1 MEPGT
6 IGLIAL
12 IETALGVENAF
23 EIATASPRVRALFL
37 GAEDLSADLHCSRT
51 KEGLE
56 ILYARTRLV
65 TAAHAAGIDVY
76 DTPFTDVNDDEGIEA
91 DSCLARSLGFTGKA
105 AISPRHLD
113 AINRCFS
120 PSQAE
125 TDYAREVL
133 AAIEDAK
140 RCGKGAVALRGKM
153 IDAPIAARAR
163 QTLAAAEEILAAG
176 RYAAMKESKVV
187 SSLREAIRLSGLQD
201 GMCVSFHH
209 HLRNGDYVVNM
220 VMEQISAMGI
230 RDLTVNASALFDVH
244 LPMLEHIKNG
254 TVSRLLT
261 NYMSA
266 GLGRAISG
274 GVMDQPVEFRTHGG
288 RPRDIAGGETPID
301 VAFIAAPSSDTMG
314 NCTGKVGKSACG
326 SLGYAFPDAQYAK
339 KVIVIT
345 DELVPYPLC
354 GWSIPEIYVDY
365 VVAVDAI
372 GDPAGIVSGTTRMT
386 RNPVAITIAQTAARV
401 IASSGLLKDGFSFQ
415 TGAGGASLATAM
427 YLEKIMK
434 QQNIHGSYAQGG
446 ITGLL
451 VDMLNEGLFRALLD
465 VQCFD
470 LKAVSSI
477 RENPCH
483 CEVSAEQYASPGC
496 RSAAV
501 DSLDVAVLGATE
513 IDTSFNINVH
523 TDSNGSIMGGSGGH
537 SDAAAGSKLALIA
550 APLFRGRLPIVRDRV
565 TCISTPGQDVDVL
578 VTQAGVAVN
587 PKNTELR
594 ERLRAAGLP
603 VVDIHELKERAERI
617 TGVPAPLPVSDRVVA
632 KGDLTRRRA
641 AGHDPSNGQ

>member
-1 MEPGT
+1 
-6 IGLIAL
+6 
-12 IETALGVENAF
+12 
-23 EIATASPRVRALFL
+23 
-37 GAEDLSADLHCSRT
+37 
-51 KEGLE
+51 
-56 ILYARTRLV
+56 
-65 TAAHAAGIDVY
+65 
-76 DTPFTDVNDDEGIEA
+76 
-91 DSCLARSLGFTGKA
+91 
-105 AISPRHLD
+105 
-113 AINRCFS
+113 
-120 PSQAE
+120 
-125 TDYAREVL
+125 
-133 AAIEDAK
+133 
-140 RCGKGAVALRGKM
+140 
-153 IDAPIAARAR
+153 
-163 QTLAAAEEILAAG
+163 
-176 RYAAMKESKVV
+176 MKESKVV

-523 TDSNGSIMGGSGGH
+523 TDSNGSIMGGSGG
-537 SDAAAGSKLALIA
+537 AAGSKLALIA

-632 KGDLTRRRA
+632 KVISRDGELLDTIRQTDNRS
-641 AGHDPSNGQ
+641 GI